1 MAVEKKKFTKKLKD
15 KYKLVILK
23 DETFEEKASFTLS
36 RLNVFILLSVMV
48 MLFTILFVVT
58 VIFTPLKMYIPGYA
72 DVNIRRDLTEMS
84 FSVDSLEGAINARDL
99 YLANIRGVISGEIDT
114 IALRDIGLAT
124 IEEEKATLD
133 ANLLE
138 GEEKLRGL
146 VEGQEKFDLALV
158 SSGMRSGISGYS
170 FFSPLKGIVTEEFNS
185 ASGHVG
191 VDIVAPKNETI
202 KSTLDGT
209 VILADFTSETGYV
222 IAIQHSSN
230 LISLYKHNSA
240 LLKKVGNFVRAGEA
254 VAIIGSSGELASGPH
269 LHFELWQGGKP
280 LNPEEFITF

>member
-1 MAVEKKKFTKKLKD
+1 MAVEKKKFTKKIKD

-48 MLFTILFVVT
+48 VLFTVFFVVT

-72 DVNIRRDLTEMS
+72 DVNMRRDLTEMS
-84 FSVDSLEGAINARDL
+84 LTVDSLERVINARDL
-99 YLANIRGVISGEIDT
+99 YLANIRGVISGEMDT
-114 IALRDIGLAT
+114 TALEDINT
-124 IEEEKATLD
+124 VVTEEEKSTLEV
-133 ANLLE
+133 NLLE

-146 VEGQEKFDLALV
+146 VESQEKFDLALI
-158 SSGMRSGISGYS
+158 SAGMRSGISGYS
-170 FFSPLKGIVTEEFNS
+170 FFSPLKGIVTEGFDAS
-185 ASGHVG
+185 SGHVG

-202 KSTLDGT
+202 KATLDGT
-209 VILADFTSETGYV
+209 VVLADFTSETGYV